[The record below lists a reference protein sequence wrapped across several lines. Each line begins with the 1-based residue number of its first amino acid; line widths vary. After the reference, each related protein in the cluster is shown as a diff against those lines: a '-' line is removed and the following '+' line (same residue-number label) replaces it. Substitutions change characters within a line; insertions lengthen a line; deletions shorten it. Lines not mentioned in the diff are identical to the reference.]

1 MDNSN
6 KMSQPLPPEMWEF
19 IFCHLDVSSL
29 KKVTETSKV
38 FHEIVSGSEKL
49 SKNLTLRLK
58 YPQDM
63 NSFAKCIL
71 KTKRKYRKL
80 VVLKSRDRCADEF
93 NQHKATQALQK
104 LGLTV
109 KELQIDWSNAQ
120 RRMDDQLVNLADVM
134 RRRTQMANAVRG
146 FNFNPFG
153 AGQLNREAAALME
166 NIRVDIHTE
175 FLNVIRYFQNITKLT
190 LINVNLETE
199 RQEALPEIQYQHLK
213 ELVLNHCDSYIFKLL
228 SSVTHLEK
236 IDVSDPWWTSRN
248 PGIDDF
254 ELFLMLQKTL
264 KHVDLKNFQFPRLFI
279 TDRSENISFK
289 LESLK
294 LNNVYFADKGILN
307 QFLKTQTGLKTI
319 DLQLRNEKIKV
330 LDELQWY
337 NNCLRTI
344 ITHSTHLHTI
354 TIAKIRYKIN
364 DYEFLSNTTNLSVK
378 HLNFKLTSEDKS
390 SELFKVLVRTF
401 PNLQSI
407 NFEAE
412 ENEETDSGACFDD
425 GTVLDH
431 VESLVI
437 KNSSVRSL
445 ANLQASSSLLNF
457 EYVPGKT
464 GEYIDDLFGCFFH
477 RHRNIK
483 NLAIGRNR
491 GRSYFFVSYNLCQL
505 IVNFLTHLESI
516 SIYNFGE
523 VNKSVKLL
531 CNLRKLRTLTLSTDD
546 YQQFTAKTKV
556 ECARNDLK
564 LIHINIPKHEP
575 TFEPDN
581 YVLLSI

>member
-6 KMSQPLPPEMWEF
+6 KMNQHSLEHSFPPEMWEF
-19 IFCHLDVSSL
+19 IFCHLDASSL

-38 FHEIVSGSEKL
+38 FHEIVSRSEEL

-80 VVLKSRDRCADEF
+80 VFSSSRDSCADELD
-93 NQHKATQALQK
+93 QHKATQAFQK

-109 KELQIDWSNAQ
+109 KELQIDWIN
-120 RRMDDQLVNLADVM
+120 
-134 RRRTQMANAVRG
+134 
-146 FNFNPFG
+146 
-153 AGQLNREAAALME
+153 GQL
-166 NIRVDIHTE
+166 DIHTE
-175 FLNVIRYFQNITKLT
+175 FLNVIRYFPNIGKLT
-190 LINVNLETE
+190 LIHVNFKTE
-199 RQEALPEIQYQHLK
+199 LQEALPEIQYQHLK
-213 ELVLNHCDSYIFKLL
+213 ELVLNNCDLYIFELL

-236 IDVSDPWWTSRN
+236 IDVSDPWWTSRSSV
-248 PGIDDF
+248 IDRF
-254 ELFLMLQKTL
+254 ELFLMQQKTL
-264 KHVDLKNFQFPRLFI
+264 KHVNLKNFQSPHFFI
-279 TDRSENISFK
+279 TDRTENISFK

-294 LNNVYFADKGILN
+294 LNNVYFANKDILN

-319 DLQLRNEKIKV
+319 DLQLRYEKSKV

-344 ITHSTHLHTI
+344 ITRSTQLHTI
-354 TIAKIRYKIN
+354 NIAKMRYKIN

-505 IVNFLTHLESI
+505 IVNFLTHLESL

-531 CNLRKLRTLTLSTDD
+531 CNLRKLKTLTLFTDD
-546 YQQFTAKTKV
+546 YQQLTAKTKI

-564 LIHINIPKHEP
+564 LIHINIPKYEP
-575 TFEPDN
+575 TFER
-581 YVLLSI
+581 